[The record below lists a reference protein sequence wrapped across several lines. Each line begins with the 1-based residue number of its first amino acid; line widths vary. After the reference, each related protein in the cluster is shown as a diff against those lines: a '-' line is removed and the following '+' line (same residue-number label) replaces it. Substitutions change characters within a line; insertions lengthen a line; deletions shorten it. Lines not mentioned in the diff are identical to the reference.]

1 MRLQARQEPDEIA
14 GTDRAHDPEFQ
25 RRAFELDETRG
36 KPLRLLRLPQNL
48 FKIGTHRLAKL
59 AQMRSRPLA
68 MEQEAAELVLQ
79 QLDGAR
85 ECRLRHVAFLCRPG
99 EVQLLAQGEK
109 YLT

>member
-1 MRLQARQEPDEIA
+1 
-14 GTDRAHDPEFQ
+14 
-25 RRAFELDETRG
+25 
-36 KPLRLLRLPQNL
+36 
-48 FKIGTHRLAKL
+48 
-59 AQMRSRPLA
+59 
-68 MEQEAAELVLQ
+68 MEQEPAELVLQ